1 VDPAC
6 EKALEWTP
14 YRYGFDNPVKYVD
27 AQGKFELSQDLI
39 NKYPRLASYL
49 KNDIQGILSNKT
61 IMVGLMYYGQM
72 SQEKINS
79 DVQWNKGPKINI
91 SSENYS
97 GKKYTEKNYGS
108 YSKNAPNTLSI
119 NEHWAK
125 KLESAKGE
133 EKDALLFLLAVTIL
147 HEYVHYGDYT
157 TDKIEEYYEVGE
169 GFENYV
175 YGESI
180 TIDNADDHIS
190 GKEKNK
196 SQNSGKNSGSQQ
208 GRLNEGDPGYIG
220 SYWDAFDA
228 AKNF

>member
-1 VDPAC
+1 
-6 EKALEWTP
+6 
-14 YRYGFDNPVKYVD
+14 
-27 AQGKFELSQDLI
+27 
-39 NKYPRLASYL
+39 
-49 KNDIQGILSNKT
+49 
-61 IMVGLMYYGQM
+61 
-72 SQEKINS
+72 
-79 DVQWNKGPKINI
+79 
-91 SSENYS
+91 
-97 GKKYTEKNYGS
+97 
-108 YSKNAPNTLSI
+108 
-119 NEHWAK
+119 
-125 KLESAKGE
+125 
-133 EKDALLFLLAVTIL
+133 LAVTIL